1 VRPSPYPY
9 VVALLACQAL
19 FAQHV
24 HPMSAPGTGPGTLP
38 VVVDGSK
45 NPQNIPDA
53 LAYSHF
59 FSAVAAHPNPTPQE
73 QGRQNAQLLPLSL
86 SAVDQQNLV
95 QALAAFRT
103 GLDPIEAAL
112 LAQPTPAQVAGLR
125 QQKATLVASTMT
137 NISSSL
143 TAGGF
148 GNLDQYVK
156 THVKQHIVIYGSA
169 MQH

>member
-1 VRPSPYPY
+1 MRSSPYPY
-9 VVALLACQAL
+9 AAALLACQAL

-45 NPQNIPDA
+45 TPDQIPDN
-53 LAYSHF
+53 LAYHHF
-59 FSAVAAHPNPTPQE
+59 FASVSAHPSPSAQE
-73 QGRQNAQLLPLSL
+73 LARQNAQLLPLSL
-86 SAVDQQNLV
+86 SPADQQNLV
-95 QALAAFRT
+95 QALAVFRT
-103 GLDPIEAAL
+103 ALDPIEAAL

-125 QQKATLVASTMT
+125 QQKATLLANTMT
-137 NISSSL
+137 TISSSL
-143 TAGGF
+143 TADGF
-148 GNLDQYVK
+148 GKLDQYVK

>member
-1 VRPSPYPY
+1 VRPSPNPY
-9 VVALLACQAL
+9 LVALLACQTL

-45 NPQNIPDA
+45 NPQDIPDS

-59 FSAVAAHPNPTPQE
+59 FTAVAAHPSPTPQE
-73 QGRQNAQLLPLSL
+73 QGRQTAQLLPLNL
-86 SAVDQQNLV
+86 SVADRQNLV

-125 QQKATLVASTMT
+125 QQKATLVAGTMT
-137 NISSSL
+137 NIGSAL
-143 TAGGF
+143 TADGF
-148 GNLDQYVK
+148 GKLDQYVK